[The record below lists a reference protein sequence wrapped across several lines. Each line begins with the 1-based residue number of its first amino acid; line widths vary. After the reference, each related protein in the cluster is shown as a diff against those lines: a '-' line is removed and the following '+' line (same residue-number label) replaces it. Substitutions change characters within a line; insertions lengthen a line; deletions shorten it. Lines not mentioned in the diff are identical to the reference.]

1 MKKHKKRAWRIGVCA
16 TLAVVIAAGALVIF
30 GTGTA
35 GSAGVSA
42 GLQHLADGNY
52 LAATAG
58 KNETIGFDAAF
69 FDNALRG
76 ETVSAITVTAL
87 PDVTAGELM
96 LGQGEVSV
104 GQRIDRENLAYLSYI
119 PQNGSEKASFSFVP
133 RTQEGDCAYT
143 LECQLLSLDRANCC
157 PVPKGSV
164 SAVSTHATLGV
175 NGTLAAE
182 DPEGDALYFEVVE
195 YPANGTLTID
205 QKTGDFSYR
214 PVGNF
219 HGEDRFTWRV
229 QDMYGAY
236 AAPCEVS
243 VTVRELTTGYLFS
256 DVEDSTRHTCALLV
270 SEKGLMSGERV
281 GGKHYFHPDRAL
293 TRAAFVAILMEAAQI
308 KVQDVEDTGFA
319 DNADIPRGMRGAVK
333 YAKDQGWLGTDTVF
347 RPHDAITRAEAAAI
361 AAKVLGLSAPGYGNA
376 VRDHAGIPVSVVD
389 ALYAAYEGGYIATS
403 ADGSLL
409 HAQALTRGDAAIF
422 FARVLE
428 TKHA

>member
-1 MKKHKKRAWRIGVCA
+1 MKKHKKRVWQIGVCA
-16 TLAVVIAAGALVIF
+16 VLAVVIAAGAFVIF
-30 GTGTA
+30 GTGA
-35 GSAGVSA
+35 AESENVSM
-42 GLQHLADGNY
+42 GLQHLAGTGY

-58 KNETIGFDAAF
+58 KDEAIGFDAAF

-76 ETVSAITVTAL
+76 EAVSAITVTAL

-119 PQNGSEKASFSFVP
+119 PQNGSDKASFSFVP
-133 RTQEGDCAYT
+133 QTQAGACPYT

-157 PVPKGSV
+157 PVPKGSI

-175 NGTLAAE
+175 TGTLAAE
-182 DPEGDALYFEVVE
+182 DPEGDALYFEVAE
-195 YPANGTLTID
+195 YPVNGTLTID
-205 QKTGDFSYR
+205 PQTGDFCYR

-229 QDMYGAY
+229 QDAYGAY
-236 AAPCEVS
+236 AAPCEVKI
-243 VTVRELTTGYLFS
+243 TVRELAAGYLFS
-256 DVEDSTRHTCALLV
+256 DVEDSARHTCALLV

-293 TRAAFVAILMEAAQI
+293 TRAAFVAILLEAAEI
-308 KVQDVEDTGFA
+308 KAEDAEDTGFT

-333 YAKDQGWLGTDTVF
+333 YAKDKGWLGTDSVF
-347 RPHDAITRAEAAAI
+347 RPHDAITRAEAASI

-376 VRDHAGIPVSVVD
+376 VKDHAGIPVSVVD
-389 ALYAAYEGGYIATS
+389 ALYAAYEGGYITTS
-403 ADGSLL
+403 ADGSLS
-409 HAQALTRGDAAIF
+409 HASALTRGEAAVF
-422 FARVLE
+422 FARILE
-428 TKHA
+428 NKE